1 MKHFLHLIIVAG
13 NTKPI
18 QVSIVYMYI
27 QFTVIVR
34 MRKWR
39 LQLMPLHN
47 LDNADSDEEELLN
60 DDQAPTF
67 QVWFDQLKINS

>member
-1 MKHFLHLIIVAG
+1 M
-13 NTKPI
+13 
-18 QVSIVYMYI
+18 SIS
-27 QFTVIVR
+27 R

-47 LDNADSDEEELLN
+47 LDNEDSDEEELLN

-67 QVWFDQLKINS
+67 QVCCDQSKINSLPDYCPLISRYLKRLDNPF

>member
-1 MKHFLHLIIVAG
+1 
-13 NTKPI
+13 
-18 QVSIVYMYI
+18 
-27 QFTVIVR
+27 
-34 MRKWR
+34 MRRWK

-67 QVWFDQLKINS
+67 QVYMIINVINNH

>member
-1 MKHFLHLIIVAG
+1 
-13 NTKPI
+13 
-18 QVSIVYMYI
+18 
-27 QFTVIVR
+27 

-47 LDNADSDEEELLN
+47 LDNEDSDEEELLN

-67 QVWFDQLKINS
+67 QVSYDQSKNQFSITVLSFLGVGRGQATHFDF